1 MREQE
6 PEINHSRKNI
16 FFLFFYLIL
25 AVVAIRLFYWQIIM
39 GKQLKEEGES
49 QTLRKLENKGLRGQ
63 IFTNDDYLLVGNQ
76 RVYDLKLDK
85 KNFEGDSS
93 YLAHKLAEIAVED
106 NWQYQDALE
115 SQQKESLTNATSA
128 AQLSNVDIKAI
139 KTELEKE
146 IETEILGKFESRG
159 NWPKLAD
166 NLSKESREKIETLN
180 NPYLFFDEDYQRFY
194 PEASMAAHLT
204 GFVGRDENANEIG
217 RYGIEGALEDELKA
231 RSEKNLFKMDALGFL
246 LAGQKYE
253 SENLDG
259 RDITLTIRR
268 DVQNLAEQSLEWGI
282 EHYEADRGEVI
293 ILDSKTGKILALA
306 AWPSYKQWQYFK
318 YSGEVL
324 KNPSLTRLYEPGS
337 TFKTLTISAGIDSG
351 VITKDTTCTK
361 CSGPRQIAGY
371 SIRTWNDVY
380 NPNISMVDG
389 YAKSDNTAMIF
400 ISDLLGTDR
409 LIDYLK
415 KFGIGRNIDIDLQD
429 DTRTPFP
436 QKIGPVET
444 ATISFGQGIS
454 TNSLELLRAVNTVA
468 NQGKMLEPIIVE
480 KVFDKQN
487 QKEIASQ
494 IKEGEQVIS
503 KESAKTVTEM
513 MIEAALHGEAQWIAS
528 DKYTVAAKTGTSQ
541 VPDPNG
547 GYKED
552 ETIASFIGF
561 APASNPRFTM
571 LVKLENTKSSPWAAE
586 TAAPL
591 WYKVADKLMIL
602 LNITPDK

>member
-1 MREQE
+1 MREIE
-6 PEINHSRKNI
+6 PEINYSRKNI
-16 FFLFFYLIL
+16 FFAVFFLSL
-25 AVVAIRLFYWQIIM
+25 AIIIGRLFYWQVLM
-39 GKQLKEEGES
+39 SNQLRAEGES
-49 QTLRKLENKGLRGQ
+49 QTLRRLENKGLRGQ
-63 IFTNDDYLLVGNQ
+63 IFTSDDYLLVGNK

-85 KNFEGDSS
+85 KNFQGDSK
-93 YLAHKLAEIAVED
+93 YLAYKLSEIASQDWRFED
-106 NWQYQDALE
+106 A
-115 SQQKESLTNATSA
+115 SSSSQKE
-128 AQLSNVDIKAI
+128 
-139 KTELEKE
+139 ELKKIIEQE
-146 IETEILGKFESRG
+146 ISQKFQSKG
-159 NWPKLAD
+159 NWPKLLD
-166 NLSKESREKIETLN
+166 NLSQESKNKIEDLKN
-180 NPYLFFDEDYQRFY
+180 DYLAFDENYERFY

-231 RSEKNLFKMDALGFL
+231 RLEKSLFKMDALGFL
-246 LAGQKYE
+246 LSGQKYD
-253 SENLDG
+253 SKNLNG

-268 DVQNLAEQSLEWGI
+268 DVQNLAEQNLVYGI
-282 EHYEADRGEVI
+282 EKYQADRGEII

-318 YSGEVL
+318 YPGDVL

-337 TFKTLTISAGIDSG
+337 TFKTLTIAAGIDSQ
-351 VITKDTTCTK
+351 VINKDTSCSK

-380 NPNISMVDG
+380 NPNISMIDG

-400 ISDLLGTDR
+400 ISDLLGSDR
-409 LIDYLK
+409 LVSYLK
-415 KFGIGRNIDIDLQD
+415 KFGIGNNISIDLQD

-436 QKIGPVET
+436 SKVGPVET

-454 TNSLELLRAVNTVA
+454 TNSLELLRAVNAIA
-468 NQGKMLEPIIVE
+468 NQGKMLEPLIVE
-480 KVFDKQN
+480 KVFDQ
-487 QKEIASQ
+487 QSQTEIPSQ

-503 KESAKTVTEM
+503 KESAKTVTEV

-528 DKYTVAAKTGTSQ
+528 KKYTVAAKTGTSQ
-541 VPDPNG
+541 VPDPHG